1 MPSSAIAGIGTVFK
15 IGDGASSEAFTAV
28 AEVNS
33 VNGLNVT
40 RKVIDVTSLDSTG
53 GYDEFIGGS
62 RDPGEAVLN
71 MNFTLDNYVTFLAEI
86 DDDDSRNFQ
95 IVFSDTGETTI
106 EFAGIVTALGTTV
119 TTGDKVTMD
128 VTIKAS
134 GQHSISS

>member
-1 MPSSAIAGIGTVFK
+1 MSDAIAGIGTVFK
-15 IGDGASSEAFTAV
+15 IGDGASTEVFTAV

-33 VNGLNVT
+33 INGLNVT

-62 RDPGEAVLN
+62 RDPGEAVLS

-86 DDDDSRNFQ
+86 DEDDSRNFQ
-95 IVFSDTGETTI
+95 IVFSDTGESTI
-106 EFAGIVTALGTTV
+106 EFAGIVTAMGTTV